1 MKLLVT
7 GGTGFIGSHT
17 VKALCDAGHDVVMLA
32 RSEEKARR
40 VAQSFEAKICDVI
53 VGDMADEGLCREA
66 LSGCQGVLHMAAS
79 VEIGRADDVQA
90 VNGAGN
96 QNVLGAAVEMGL
108 DPVVYTSS
116 VAALF
121 PPQGPV
127 IRADDPIGELES
139 AYGRSKTD
147 GERAIRAMQAEGAP
161 LVSVY
166 PAGVYGPD
174 DPGLGAG
181 AKGLRDRLRFGC
193 VLTSGG
199 TSCVDVRDI
208 AAILC
213 ALAVPNGGRGHRRY
227 MAGGHFL
234 SWAEEADL
242 FDELTGRKVRRIPAS
257 RRLVN
262 AAGHTVD
269 FIKRLIPSFDYP
281 LTREAARYVTDFV
294 PCDSRIVEQE
304 LRIEFRPS
312 RETLG
317 DAIRWL
323 VRAGHMAPKWAG
335 RLGEEATEVDRAS

>member
-7 GGTGFIGSHT
+7 GGTGFLGSHA
-17 VKALCDAGHDVVMLA
+17 VKALCDAGHDVFLLA

-40 VAQSFEAKICDVI
+40 VAESFEAAIVDVV
-53 VGDMADEGLCREA
+53 VGDMTNAGVCKEA
-66 LSGCQGVLHMAAS
+66 LSACEGVVHMAAS
-79 VEIGRADDVQA
+79 VEIGRAGDIQA

-96 QNVLGAAVEMGL
+96 ENVLGAAVEMGL
-108 DPVVYTSS
+108 DPVIYTSS

-121 PPQGPV
+121 PPRGAT

-139 AYGRSKTD
+139 DYGRSKTD
-147 GERAIRAMQAEGAP
+147 GERRVRAMQAEGAP
-161 LVSVY
+161 LVSIY

-193 VLTSGG
+193 LMTSGG

-213 ALAVPNGGRGHRRY
+213 ALARPNRGEGTRRY

-234 SWAEEADL
+234 TWAEEADL
-242 FDELTGRKVRRIPAS
+242 FDELTGRKVRRFRAPPA
-257 RRLVN
+257 LVR

-269 FIKRLIPSFDYP
+269 LIKRVVPSFDYP

-294 PCDSRIVEQE
+294 PCDSHAVEQE
-304 LRIEFRPS
+304 LSIQFRPTS
-312 RETLG
+312 ETLG

-323 VRAGHMAPKWAG
+323 VRAGHMDARFAG
-335 RLGEEATEVDRAS
+335 RLGLGAEAT